1 MFTSKK
7 NERDTSRRSNTVNL
21 ITQGTEIV
29 GNISTHGD
37 IRIDGVVQGDI
48 TCHAKLV
55 VGQEGQVQGN
65 IQCHT
70 GEISGSIQGR
80 ITATDMLQLS
90 KGANIQGDIEAVRFV
105 VEEGASLNG
114 KCQAAP
120 DLEVQR
126 LLEITPYEEP
136 KALTQ

>member
-29 GNISTHGD
+29 GNISTNGD

-55 VGQEGQVQGN
+55 VGQEGQVRGN

>member
-126 LLEITPYEEP
+126 LLEITPYEDP